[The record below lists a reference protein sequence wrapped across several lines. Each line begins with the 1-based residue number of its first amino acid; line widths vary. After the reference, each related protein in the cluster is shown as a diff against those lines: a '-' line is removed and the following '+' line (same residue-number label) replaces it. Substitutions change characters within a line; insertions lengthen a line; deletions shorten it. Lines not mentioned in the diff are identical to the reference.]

1 MEINDSTPKEE
12 LKNIN
17 LNSDLEKDTVNTR
30 KLQAFSIIIFGF
42 LVLILLVVYFVN
54 SFTSKNKDEET
65 IKKSDTNIAS
75 TVKPKEFYLKEE
87 PKV

>member
-1 MEINDSTPKEE
+1 METNDSTPKEE

-54 SFTSKNKDEET
+54 SFTSKSKDEEPV
-65 IKKSDTNIAS
+65 KKTDTNS
-75 TVKPKEFYLKEE
+75 KNR
-87 PKV
+87 